1 MAGKSF
7 ASLPFHRKLLM
18 IFGDRY
24 LIKPMAGKIREAILE
39 CADKRHWTPLTT
51 EDKVKLD
58 LGIDFKDP
66 MHIQV
71 FAAL

>member
-1 MAGKSF
+1 MRPWT
-7 ASLPFHRKLLM
+7 LPLCVSES
-18 IFGDRY
+18 IAQDRY

-58 LGIDFKDP
+58 LSIDFKDP